1 MNKPKEIFPNIVV
14 LSTKCRTKDI
24 CPSLEQSAG
33 KLHQAILDGKNDNDV
48 SESQEQTFLIK
59 EDISWFDDAQT
70 LCRYVLIKK
79 SVLFLQSGNSLL
91 LPITDR

>member
-70 LCRYVLIKK
+70 LCRYVLIIK

>member
-24 CPSLEQSAG
+24 CSSLEQSAG
-33 KLHQAILDGKNDNDV
+33 KLHQAILDGKNDNDF